1 MFLIDKK
8 YRLPRI
14 WSNDELKKFA
24 NLFDG
29 DIVNVSAWKD
39 EDKEGKKYKDYFIN
53 AKSYSITNYKKEAR
67 GFQGTEGE
75 IFLNLEESLPN
86 NLINKFDV
94 VFNHT
99 VLEHVYDFKKSFEN
113 LCLMSRDI
121 VIIIVPFLQE
131 MHSDYGD
138 YWRFTPLAIKNM
150 FEENSME
157 VIYSSFNEH
166 KKSSVYLFFIAS
178 KKPGKWD
185 KIKNEFFYENR
196 SKVFFGGKYQYVGSR
211 SISNSFLFKARSAL
225 INRANSLFNN
235 RNK

>member
-1 MFLIDKK
+1 MLFVDKK

-14 WSNDELKKFA
+14 WSNNELKKFA

-99 VLEHVYDFKKSFEN
+99 VLEHVYDFKKSFKN
-113 LCLMSRDI
+113 LCSMSRDI

-138 YWRFTPLAIKNM
+138 YWRFTPLAIKSM
-150 FEENSME
+150 FEENDME

-166 KKSSVYLFFIAS
+166 KKSSIYLFFIAS
-178 KKPGKWD
+178 KRSEKWGD
-185 KIKNEFFYENR
+185 IKNKFSYKNKN
-196 SKVFFGGKYQYVGSR
+196 KVLLGGEEQYVGFR
-211 SISNSFLFKARSAL
+211 SINNSFLFRIKSVL
-225 INRANSLFNN
+225 KNKFNSLFNN